1 MTAWENADPDRP
13 VLVLGSAAIDTVAY
27 PQTPLEE
34 GVAVPAHMRTAS
46 GGVARNIAE
55 NLARLGQ
62 PVIFLSAVGRDA
74 AGDRLLEELAA
85 LGVDVDAVL
94 RVSDYPTGRYVG
106 VLRPEGG
113 LYHGFYDMRAS
124 RSLTA
129 AYLHQHDNLFM
140 QAAALVMDA
149 NLPKAT
155 LRTAFALARKAG
167 LPVAADPTSP
177 QLAVNLRRY
186 LPRLALITPN
196 HQEAAALLGRP
207 LDPTRFDEVTRA
219 ARELVALGVGLA
231 VITLAEFGLCYASSD
246 GQGHLPALR
255 TEILDPTGAGD
266 ALTAVVLYGLLHGFP
281 VDDAIQLGISAA
293 SLALNAEG
301 NVPADLSL
309 ERLYDQLVV

>member
-1 MTAWENADPDRP
+1 MTFWENTDPDRP
-13 VLVLGSAAIDTVAY
+13 VLVLGSAAIDTIAY

-34 GVAVPAHMRTAS
+34 GAAVPAHMRTAS

-62 PVIFLSAVGRDA
+62 PVVFLSVVGCDPS
-74 AGDRLLEELAA
+74 GERLLKELEAV
-85 LGVDVDAVL
+85 GVDVSAVL
-94 RVSDYPTGRYVG
+94 CTTDYPTGRYVG

-113 LYHGFYDMRAS
+113 LYHGFYDMRIS
-124 RSLTA
+124 RSLKA
-129 AYLHQHDNLFM
+129 DYLRQHANLFM
-140 QAAALVMDA
+140 EAAALVLDA

-167 LPVAADPTSP
+167 IPVAADPTSP
-177 QLAVNLRRY
+177 QLALNLRRY

-196 HQEAAALLGRP
+196 HQEAAALLGRS
-207 LDPTRFDEVTRA
+207 LDPARFEEVTLA
-219 ARELVALGVGLA
+219 ARDLVTRGVEVA
-231 VITLAEFGLCYASSD
+231 VITLAEFGLCYATSD
-246 GQGHLPALR
+246 ASGHLPALR
-255 TEILDPTGAGD
+255 TEIVDPTGAGD
-266 ALTAVVLYGLLHGFP
+266 ALTAVLLYGLLHGFP